1 MTKSETKAI
10 EAAQRTGNT
19 PYIGRVLANLSRC
32 ASPRS
37 QKEIVNL
44 IESNPAIR
52 ATVRFDGGVYV
63 ASSFT
68 PRFTTTHRRAGR

>member
-10 EAAQRTGNT
+10 EAAKRTGNT
-19 PYIGRVLANLSRC
+19 AYIGRVLANLSRC

-37 QKEIVNL
+37 AKEIANL

-52 ATVRFDGGVYV
+52 ATVTLNGSCYV
-63 ASSFT
+63 
-68 PRFTTTHRRAGR
+68 GR

>member
-1 MTKSETKAI
+1 MTKSETKAL
-10 EAAQRTGNT
+10 EAAQRTGDT
-19 PYIGRVLANLSRC
+19 AYIGRILANLSRC

-37 QKEIVNL
+37 AKEIISL

-63 ASSFT
+63 
-68 PRFTTTHRRAGR
+68 GI